1 MRKKAKTKHPP
12 TELPFI
18 YTYVGYVSQCTSRL
32 KVSVVGCEEAGCNPS
47 IVAMLSFVLLLRRNH
62 SGFTADSTFCVE
74 RNTNELL
81 KCTNAAHRQAGS
93 EAAAM
98 SSSLTLTTQAR
109 GLHLLSLGST
119 SNSG

>member
-1 MRKKAKTKHPP
+1 MTTPKATHQLQGSILAITP
-12 TELPFI
+12 
-18 YTYVGYVSQCTSRL
+18 
-32 KVSVVGCEEAGCNPS
+32 CE
-47 IVAMLSFVLLLRRNH
+47 
-62 SGFTADSTFCVE
+62 DSTFCVE

-109 GLHLLSLGST
+109 GLHLLSLVST